1 MKNRV
6 PDRMPVRTDSLTH
19 VITNPWTLNRL
30 KDCLLEISSGNR
42 DVEHCWLWTGKGECL
57 KSQGDC
63 DSVTPPSVAEEDD
76 VVLDVHNHPNPSDQR
91 HAFMHSHD
99 IGSSFS
105 TGDRIF
111 STNVVVIQ
119 APLNEYW
126 VACRFK
132 DENIRQFLGRDFTPH
147 KRLFRILEK
156 LHGDSKQGARFQNA
170 VLRCQSIFEMHSLF
184 SQRFDMLEFVVF
196 RLNDRGDK
204 VNFIIR

>member
-1 MKNRV
+1 MKKQFPGGV
-6 PDRMPVRTDSLTH
+6 PLSTDGLTR

-30 KDCLLEISSGNR
+30 KDYLAQISSGNP
-42 DVEHCWLWTGKGECL
+42 DVEHCWVWTGKGECL

-63 DSVTPPSVAEEDD
+63 DSVAPPSAAKEDV

-119 APLNEYW
+119 FPLNEYW

-132 DENIRQFLGRDFTPH
+132 EEKIRQFLGGDSTPH
-147 KRLFRILEK
+147 KRLFHILGK
-156 LHGDSKQGARFQNA
+156 LHGDKKEGARFQDA
-170 VLRCQSIFEMHSLF
+170 VMRCQSIFEMYSLF
-184 SQRFDMLEFVVF
+184 SQRFDMLEFAVF
-196 RLNDRGDK
+196 QLNDRGDK
-204 VNFIIR
+204 VEFIIR